1 MPVSREPADRD
12 PLSAVLRPPIDET
25 EEEKAHRLADEEAAK
40 RVSLAIDEAIRLED
54 KQRKKRRVVRLL
66 LLGQSE
72 SEFQRLYTPNAF
84 REERILWRA
93 VIQLNIVRSI
103 HTILDALGDIRRRDV
118 YPSSIYTSEPDS
130 DSESEHQVSL
140 PYHLEDL
147 RRRLYPLRHVE
158 SLLIAKLVPPNEH
171 EATTLGVGGSNSV
184 NGNVS
189 PYGSGSQPSH
199 AFHHQEVFVR
209 PGASWKMRTFGRP
222 QSAGTTGQE
231 TIDESQTVL
240 HHCRSDMAALWGDP
254 VVRQILR
261 RRKIRLEESPGFY
274 LNDLERV
281 TSLSYMP
288 SDDDVLRARL
298 KTVGVSEYSFHMEA
312 GPETGTEWRIIDVG
326 GSRSQVRTPLYI
338 LTSYLTLATWVPFFD
353 DAIIFLAPISAFD
366 QTLVEDR
373 SINRLEDSVLL
384 WKEVCSNKLLAKVDL
399 VLFLNKC
406 DILASKLKSGVRL
419 AKYVRSFADRPNEPE
434 VVEKYF
440 KSKFSAIHR
449 EHSPIPRK
457 FYGFCTSVTDTTTT
471 GGIIASVKDMVIREH
486 LRASKLL

>member
-1 MPVSREPADRD
+1 MPVSREPSDRD
-12 PLSAVLRPPIDET
+12 PLSAALRPPIDET
-25 EEEKAHRLADEEAAK
+25 EEEKAHRLAGEEAAK
-40 RVSLAIDEAIRLED
+40 RVSLAIDEAIRLEE
-54 KQRKKRRVVRLL
+54 KQRKKRKIVRLL

-93 VIQLNIVRSI
+93 VIQLNIVHSI
-103 HTILDALGDIRRRDV
+103 HTILDALDDIRRRDV
-118 YPSSIYTSEPDS
+118 YPSSIYTSEPDT
-130 DSESEHQVSL
+130 DSESEHHVSL
-140 PYHLEDL
+140 PYHLDDL

-184 NGNVS
+184 NGNVIRYDGAHS
-189 PYGSGSQPSH
+189 PHSQI
-199 AFHHQEVFVR
+199 FHHQEVFVR
-209 PGASWKMRTFGRP
+209 PGASWKLRSFGRP

-231 TIDESQTVL
+231 TIDESQSIL
-240 HHCRSDMAALWGDP
+240 HHCRSDISALWGDP

-281 TSLSYMP
+281 TSLAYFP

-312 GPETGTEWRIIDVG
+312 GSETGTEWRIIDVG
-326 GSRSQVRTPLYI
+326 GSRSQVRTRP
-338 LTSYLTLATWVPFFD
+338 TWAPFFD
-353 DAIIFLAPISAFD
+353 DAIIFLAPISGFD

-373 SINRLEDSVLL
+373 STNRLEDSVLL
-384 WKEVCSNKLLAKVDL
+384 WKEVCSNKLLQKVDL

-406 DILASKLKSGVRL
+406 DILASKLRSGVRL

-434 VVEKYF
+434 VAQKYF

>member
-1 MPVSREPADRD
+1 MPVSREPTDRD
-12 PLSAVLRPPIDET
+12 PLSAALRPPIDET
-25 EEEKAHRLADEEAAK
+25 EEEKAQRLASEEAAK
-40 RVSLAIDEAIRLED
+40 RVSLAIDEAIRLEE
-54 KQRKKRRVVRLL
+54 KQRKKRRLVRLL

-103 HTILDALGDIRRRDV
+103 HTILDAISDIRRRDV
-118 YPSSIYTSEPDS
+118 YPSSIYTSEPES
-130 DSESEHQVSL
+130 DSESESQVSL
-140 PYHLEDL
+140 PYHLEEL
-147 RRRLYPLRHVE
+147 RRRLHPLRHVE

-189 PYGSGSQPSH
+189 YYGSGHPQPSH
-199 AFHHQEVFVR
+199 AFRQQEVFVR
-209 PGASWKMRTFGRP
+209 PGASWKMRTIGRP

-231 TIDESQTVL
+231 TVDESQAVL
-240 HHCRSDMAALWGDP
+240 YHCRSDMAALWQDP

-281 TSLSYMP
+281 TSLSYFP

-326 GSRSQVRTPLYI
+326 GSRSQVRT
-338 LTSYLTLATWVPFFD
+338 TSSPSTWVPFFD

-419 AKYVRSFADRPNEPE
+419 AKYVRSFGDRPNEPE
-434 VVEKYF
+434 TAEKYF

-471 GGIIASVKDMVIREH
+471 GGIIATVKDMVIREH